1 MELID
6 FERLDILRELAED
19 DPTFLNTVIDAFL
32 PQLTNITGDL
42 RNAFERRDADEL
54 ARHAHSL
61 KGSAS
66 NLGAEA
72 VRALCLD
79 IEHSARTGTLDGLG
93 STIDQLTQ
101 ACADTA
107 IYFSGQRTEEPDGLK

>member
-32 PQLTNITGDL
+32 PQLEEIPGAL
-42 RNAFERRDADEL
+42 RGAFDRGNVEEL

-72 VRALCLD
+72 VRQICLE
-79 IEHSARTGTLDGLG
+79 IEHGAREGSLDGLG
-93 STIDQLTQ
+93 AKIDALVKT
-101 ACADTA
+101 CADTA
-107 IYFSGQRTEEPDGLK
+107 DYFAAQRT